1 MENVTSSTAGSIFT
15 ILSFYEAS
23 AHQLDGPVLLESF
36 PTFAGPIISW
46 QKSCTPGSSA
56 PKLRPLAAIAA
67 ITGM

>member
-23 AHQLDGPVLLESF
+23 EHQLDGPVLLESF

-46 QKSCTPGSSA
+46 QKSCTPG
-56 PKLRPLAAIAA
+56 
-67 ITGM
+67 